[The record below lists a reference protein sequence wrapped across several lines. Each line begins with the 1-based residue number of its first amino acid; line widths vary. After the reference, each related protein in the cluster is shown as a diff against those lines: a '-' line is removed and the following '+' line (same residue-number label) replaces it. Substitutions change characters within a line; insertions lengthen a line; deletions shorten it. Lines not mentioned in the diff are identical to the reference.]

1 MSFRPHWRPAARTP
15 FSVICFWP
23 FGYTTHNAVA
33 PFRLFASLAT
43 CDKSLEV
50 SAEKKIHSAFGAALP
65 LVRFFVTERSSV
77 RKSESKSPTKE
88 TAAFGLTP
96 NFSSRVLGWRIF
108 SHHFAAFAP
117 NWNIA
122 GPSAV
127 SRRSS
132 PSLALADFKS
142 AKGNLRRKA
151 ASSLRKSTSEVS
163 SSALPRAFCFPN
175 FTTQITSFPTKSP
188 ENSPAKSLAE
198 SQQNTSQISRKIS
211 GKLLVAPNVNS
222 RAHHLF
228 SRCLR

>member
-1 MSFRPHWRPAARTP
+1 MSFRPHWRPAARTS
-15 FSVICFWP
+15 FSVISFWP
-23 FGYTTHNAVA
+23 FGYTTHNAAV

-43 CDKSLEV
+43 CDRSLEV
-50 SAEKKIHSAFGAALP
+50 LAERKIHSASGPAFP
-65 LVRFFVTERSSV
+65 LVRFLVTESSSA
-77 RKSESKSPTKE
+77 RKSESKFPIKE
-88 TAAFGLTP
+88 TAAFGLMP
-96 NFSSRVLGWRIF
+96 SFSSRVLGWRIF

-117 NWNIA
+117 SWNIA

-132 PSLALADFKS
+132 PSPALADFKPE
-142 AKGNLRRKA
+142 KGSLRRKA
-151 ASSLRKSTSEVS
+151 PSSLRKITSEVS

-211 GKLLVAPNVNS
+211 GKILVAPNVNS